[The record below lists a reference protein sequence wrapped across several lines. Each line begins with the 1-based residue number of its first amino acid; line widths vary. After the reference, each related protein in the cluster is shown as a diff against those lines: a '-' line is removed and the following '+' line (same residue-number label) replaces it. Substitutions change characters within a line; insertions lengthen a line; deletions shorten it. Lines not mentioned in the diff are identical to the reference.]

1 MEPVVMVVDDEVSI
15 CDNLAAFLEDEGM
28 QVYTAYSGEDAL
40 QRIGTGLPVQVCI
53 MDLRLPG
60 MNGAEAILKI
70 HGRAPQVR
78 FIVHTGSPHDSVI
91 SDLHRAGL
99 GDIPV
104 FRKPLEDMAA
114 LSHTV
119 AGLCAARHPPPA

>member
-1 MEPVVMVVDDEVSI
+1 MAPVVMVVDDEASI

-28 QVYTAYSGEDAL
+28 KVYTAHSGEDAL
-40 QRIGTGLPVQVCI
+40 ARIDTGLPVQVCI

-60 MNGAEAILKI
+60 MNGAEAILEI

-91 SDLHRAGL
+91 NDLHRAGL
-99 GDIPV
+99 NDIPV
-104 FRKPLEDMAA
+104 FKKPVEDMAA

-119 AGLCAARHPPPA
+119 TGLCAAGQPPPA